1 MRKYRNKNPV
11 FFMADESQNQPSRP
25 LRPEPNLNPPKPVH
39 GQVRRVPPPPNIP
52 TEPEQPVRPV
62 VAPRSVP
69 PPPAPAQHSTP
80 ASQPA
85 PQPKPT
91 VPSPSAQ
98 TEPNKAPQQ
107 PRDAYQEPIAR
118 EPVRFDPTQK
128 KSLLNRG
135 EVTTMQKDVSSL
147 REQEARKEQERIGQL
162 KTQQDVEKEREAVQ
176 KIRQSAEETK
186 QREESQRREQL
197 QKIQDSILPPG
208 EEQRIQE
215 LPKRPSQERKV
226 FIRVIIVI
234 IFAFIALNLVL
245 LAYWFFSRQGSVQ
258 LPFFSSE
265 EPSPAPQPQP
275 SPVPTPEP
283 QPEPQPEP
291 FPQPSPSPITQL
303 VNPAHTSTL
312 QFSSR
317 QDLSSLLQQF
327 LGESQPAGFTQLLFR
342 SIEDQRVVE
351 QAIDL
356 LSLFG
361 VSPNEAIADNFSQT
375 SLFFSHSSLQGNR
388 FGMIVQLQN
397 PESTKQA
404 LNDWEPQMEQDLTP
418 LMPFW
423 DSKGTGYTTAFR
435 SREYRGVEI
444 RYQTFSTQDYGIV
457 YAIVDN
463 YLIFASSFDTTKA
476 AIEAVQAGLTNIPN
490 SQILASLGAESPPSS
505 LSFEQAVGQVL
516 MIGFNDATL
525 TPELK
530 ELIKRLQ
537 PGGVLLLSRNIQ
549 STEQLRQL
557 TRDLQRVSL
566 EYSRLPLFI
575 AVDQEG
581 GDISRVSFGKEKTA
595 QSDIQDADHA
605 YAVGQERA
613 EELKYLGVN
622 LNLSPVLD
630 ITKPNDFLFGRTF
643 QAEGSET
650 GRLAK
655 ALVGGQQDGGV
666 LSTVKHFP
674 GYGNILFNPEQTLA
688 AVREFPDISP
698 FVVAFPASPEFVL
711 LSNVIYADFDP
722 ETPFPFSE
730 KGIRMLQDHLGFQG
744 IILSDDLV
752 QPALL
757 DNYSFQEIASLPLE
771 AGVNMAMFSK
781 QAYVTD
787 AYDTLLE
794 QAAERPDLKRNIE
807 SSAAKILQ
815 AKKQFFFGQGPSP
828 LDHISHK

>member
-1 MRKYRNKNPV
+1 
-11 FFMADESQNQPSRP
+11 MADESQN
-25 LRPEPNLNPPKPVH
+25 LNPSKPVH
-39 GQVRRVPPPPNIP
+39 GQVRRGMPPPNIP
-52 TEPEQPVRPV
+52 TEPEQPE
-62 VAPRSVP
+62 PR
-69 PPPAPAQHSTP
+69 
-80 ASQPA
+80 
-85 PQPKPT
+85 
-91 VPSPSAQ
+91 
-98 TEPNKAPQQ
+98 NAPQQ

-118 EPVRFDPTQK
+118 DPVRFDPTQK
-128 KSLLNRG
+128 KSLLTRG
-135 EVTTMQKDVSSL
+135 EVSTMQKDVSNL
-147 REQEARKEQERIGQL
+147 REQEAKKEQERIGQL
-162 KTQQDVEKEREAVQ
+162 KAQQEAQKERAAVRQ
-176 KIRQSAEETK
+176 IRQSAEETK

-208 EEQRIQE
+208 EEQRIQK

-245 LAYWFFSRQGSVQ
+245 LAYWFFSRQGSLQ

-275 SPVPTPEP
+275 IPAPTPEP
-283 QPEPQPEP
+283 TPAPQPV
-291 FPQPSPSPITQL
+291 PQPSPNSITQL
-303 VNPAHTSTL
+303 VNPVHASTL
-312 QFSSR
+312 QFSSS
-317 QDLSSLLQQF
+317 QDLSALLKQL
-327 LGESQPAGFTQLLFR
+327 LGESQPAGFTQLIFRDTENQSVVDRGIELF
-342 SIEDQRVVE
+342 
-351 QAIDL
+351 
-356 LSLFG
+356 SLFG
-361 VSPNEAIADNFSQT
+361 VSTTEAIADHFSQT
-375 SLFFSHSSLQGNR
+375 SFFFSHSSLQGNR

-404 LNDWEPQMEQDLTP
+404 LNDWEPQMEQNLTP

-435 SREYRGVEI
+435 SREYRGVEM

-457 YAIVDN
+457 YAVVDN

-476 AIEAVQAGLTNIPN
+476 AIDAVQAGLTNIPN

-525 TPELK
+525 TPELT
-530 ELIKRLQ
+530 ELMRRLQ
-537 PGGVLLLSRNIQ
+537 PGGVLLLSRNIR

-557 TRDLQRVSL
+557 TRDLQRTSL

-595 QSDIQDADHA
+595 QADINDANQA
-605 YAVGQERA
+605 YVVGQERA

-630 ITKPNDFLFGRTF
+630 ITRPEDFLFGRTF

-674 GYGNILFNPEQTLA
+674 GYGNIVFNPEQTLA

-722 ETPFPFSE
+722 GKPFPFSE
-730 KGIRMLQDHLGFQG
+730 KGIRMLRDQMGFQG
-744 IILSDDLV
+744 IVLSDDLV

-757 DNYSFQEIASLPLE
+757 DNYSFQEIVSLPLE

-781 QAYVTD
+781 QAYATD
-787 AYDTLLE
+787 AYNTLLA
-794 QAAERPDLKRNIE
+794 QAEENSDLKRNIE
-807 SSAAKILQ
+807 TSAAKILE
-815 AKKQFFFGQGPSP
+815 AKKQFFFGQDQPP
-828 LDHISHK
+828 LDLISRNK